1 MIIDLTAKATEE
13 LKKVIE
19 TKESIKPLRI
29 YIASYG

>member
-1 MIIDLTAKATEE
+1 MIIDLTTTAKEE

-19 TKESIKPLRI
+19 TKQSTKPLRI